1 MPYLRYKVVP
11 CRRRRKLKATAC
23 FLEFCFYF
31 HVVVH
36 FRKDKSLRLQ
46 YFTFVGD
53 LWCTIEKIRSESFR
67 KCSFCKS
74 AQNIPSIMLRVINKA
89 PVLLGHNTPDY
100 DLTYMVIYLVIYD
113 DVTIVNVKQM
123 QNYFVFFV
131 LNNILNI

>member
-100 DLTYMVIYLVIYD
+100 DIYGHISGH
-113 DVTIVNVKQM
+113 IWWC
-123 QNYFVFFV
+123 NYCQCKTNAELFRLFR
-131 LNNILNI
+131 IK